1 MMNYPRLYRFLAAI
15 LLFAVSAPLAAQDD
29 NNRATIEMVTMEH
42 RDPGYIR
49 ARIADRLDPRGHIG
63 QIDRTLIIATSVG
76 NYTALREIITGL
88 DIPLRRLVVSV
99 DFDYPLDG
107 SLQSDTTS
115 QQSVQAIENDILT
128 FTAGPETPGLPAAEA
143 PESQAPEFQA
153 PEFQAPA
160 AEEPAA
166 TDAVGLTLQAE
177 IRDNLARTALQ
188 LENVDGFTGRY
199 QLGLPL
205 GEWYL
210 INPAAEQGTGI
221 AVRVDVLP

>member
-1 MMNYPRLYRFLAAI
+1 MMNYPRLHRFLATI
-15 LLFAVSAPLAAQDD
+15 LLIAVSAPLAAQDD

-42 RDPGYIR
+42 RDPAYIR

-63 QIDRTLIIATSVG
+63 QIDNTLIIATSVG

-115 QQSVQAIENDILT
+115 QQSVQAIENDILA
-128 FTAGPETPGLPAAEA
+128 FTAVPETAGLPESDI
-143 PESQAPEFQA
+143 PESDVPASELSASEEQAT
-153 PEFQAPA
+153 
-160 AEEPAA
+160 
-166 TDAVGLTLQAE
+166 TDAVGLALQAE